1 MAYQYIKKDKL
12 SQEDYKTAFLL
23 SDGKR
28 WHNVSAGI
36 VNSTHEFIKHE
47 LDKMAITSDKT
58 LLILNSIFFQEEV
71 FSNIYLECQSSLR
84 IKDNKE
90 GQHSIS
96 FGKTKIRNPYK
107 NKKMRSVQ

>member
-28 WHNVSAGI
+28 WHKVSAGI

-47 LDKMAITSDKT
+47 LDKMSITSDKT
-58 LLILNSIFFQEEV
+58 LLILNPIFFQEEV
-71 FSNIYLECQSSLR
+71 FSNIYLECSSF
-84 IKDNKE
+84 
-90 GQHSIS
+90 HSKYGLKVSI
-96 FGKTKIRNPYK
+96 
-107 NKKMRSVQ
+107 V

>member
-36 VNSTHEFIKHE
+36 VNSAHEFIKHG
-47 LDKMAITSDKT
+47 LDKMSITSDKT
-58 LLILNSIFFQEEV
+58 LLILNPIFFQEEV
-71 FSNIYLECQSSLR
+71 FSNIYLECQVSLR
-84 IKDNKE
+84 IKDDKDE
-90 GQHSIS
+90 QHSTRLE
-96 FGKTKIRNPYK
+96 KTKIRNPYK
-107 NKKMRSVQ
+107 NKKMRSVH